1 MLVQDALLQGY
12 KAFSAV
18 WPAETASVV
27 SRELLA
33 HLLQRSPA
41 SVEAHLRD
49 PLPPSIARRLPNLL
63 KRAQSGE
70 PLAYLVGSAPF
81 LQHTFKVSRSTLIP
95 RPETEELVHHVLQ
108 TWKPT
113 ATDTIAIDIGTGS
126 GCIAVSLAAAR
137 SPEAVIASDVSR
149 RALRIAKHNAETILG
164 TRAKSLSFL
173 QTPLFSRALQ
183 QVVEKHHPK
192 QLFLVANL
200 PYLPHNDRQAL
211 HTSVT
216 AFEPARALYAD
227 DQGNAL
233 ILRCLR
239 QLRSFLTRHSSLAC
253 TAWFEFDPP
262 QATALEQTAR
272 ALFPTAFIHVLND
285 ENGRSRFLEIAR

>member
-1 MLVQDALLQGY
+1 MFVHDAILQGN
-12 KAFSAV
+12 KAFFTV
-18 WPAETASVV
+18 WPAEMASVL

-108 TWKPT
+108 AWKPT
-113 ATDTIAIDIGTGS
+113 ATDALAIDIGTGS

-137 SPEAVIASDVSR
+137 SPKAVIASDVSK

-164 TRAKSLSFL
+164 THAKELSFL
-173 QTPLFSRALQ
+173 QTSLFSRTLQ
-183 QVVEKHHPK
+183 DAVEQRHPK

-200 PYLPHNDRQAL
+200 PYLPQSDRLVL

-227 DQGNAL
+227 GQGNAL

-239 QLRSFLTRHSSLAC
+239 QLRGFLTRHSSLAC

-272 ALFPTAFIHVLND
+272 SLFPTAIIRVLND
-285 ENGRSRFLEIAR
+285 ENGRSRFLEIVR

>member
-1 MLVQDALLQGY
+1 MLVHDALLQGN

-18 WPAETASVV
+18 WPAEMASVL

-33 HLLQRSPA
+33 HLLQRSSA

-49 PLPPSIARRLPNLL
+49 PLPPSIARRLPSLL

-81 LQHTFKVSRSTLIP
+81 LQHTFKVTRSTLIP

-108 TWKPT
+108 AWKPT
-113 ATDTIAIDIGTGS
+113 ATDTIAVDIGTGS

-137 SPEAVIASDVSR
+137 SPESVIASDVSK
-149 RALRIAKHNAETILG
+149 RALRVAKENAVMLLG
-164 TRAKSLSFL
+164 TQAKALSFL
-173 QTPLFSRALQ
+173 QASLFSRTLQ
-183 QVVEKHHPK
+183 QAIEQRHPK

-200 PYLPHNDRQAL
+200 PYLPKSDRQAL

-216 AFEPARALYAD
+216 AFEPARALYAGN
-227 DQGNAL
+227 QGNAL
-233 ILRCLR
+233 VIRCLR
-239 QLRSFLTRHSSLAC
+239 QMRAVLARHPSLAC

-262 QATALEQTAR
+262 QASVLERTAHT
-272 ALFPTAFIHVLND
+272 LFPTASIRVLND
-285 ENGRSRFLEIAR
+285 ENGRSRFLEISR